1 MTDLIR
7 KLHSTLIRAARRP
20 ASLHAKSRGQSLVE
34 IAIAF
39 PMLIILFSGMIEFG
53 FIINYY
59 LSLLDGTREAARFY
73 SNLDPFEDGEII
85 GNCQCPITLCSDE
98 DPADTLDVDCDRQ
111 SFYSDTSA
119 MVKENLEPHDA
130 DDTSRKI
137 LLDPARDD
145 IIVTVI
151 SEDDGALTRFPAG
164 FENFRQYGNQLS
176 KFDDAAV
183 SSLLVT
189 DAPDTG
195 ILIVEVWYGYDQVL
209 NLPWLDPFLPD
220 PVMLHAYTI
229 MPLIAAEP
237 VNP

>member
-1 MTDLIR
+1 
-7 KLHSTLIRAARRP
+7 
-20 ASLHAKSRGQSLVE
+20 
-34 IAIAF
+34 
-39 PMLIILFSGMIEFG
+39 
-53 FIINYY
+53 
-59 LSLLDGTREAARFY
+59 
-73 SNLDPFEDGEII
+73 
-85 GNCQCPITLCSDE
+85 
-98 DPADTLDVDCDRQ
+98 
-111 SFYSDTSA
+111 
-119 MVKENLEPHDA
+119 VKENLEPHDA